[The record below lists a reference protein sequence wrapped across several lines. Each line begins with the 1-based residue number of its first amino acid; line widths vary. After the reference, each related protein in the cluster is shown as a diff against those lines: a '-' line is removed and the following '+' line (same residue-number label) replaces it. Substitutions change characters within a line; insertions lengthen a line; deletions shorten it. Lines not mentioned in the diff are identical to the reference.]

1 MCKSVCVTQTEEWS
15 TSTNTIAQRVQD
27 LRRKRGWS
35 AAALAEECADLGMP
49 ALNRSV
55 IANIESGR
63 RPYVTTD
70 ELLTLAYALDV
81 APVHLLVP
89 LEINETVDAHR
100 YRATPDR
107 FLSIPVAREWIRG
120 RICPPGRD
128 PRTYHS
134 EVPRQ
139 EWEVPPLSTEQITK
153 AGQAVEQR
161 RQLEDQLIPRRAGK
175 RNAQRTNRKDTKSDE
190 R

>member
-1 MCKSVCVTQTEEWS
+1 MTQRKRREVWS
-15 TSTNTIAQRVQD
+15 NPTRTVAARVQE

-35 AAALAEECADLGMP
+35 AEALAEECADLGMP

-63 RPYVTTD
+63 RTYVSVE

-89 LEINETVDAHR
+89 VEVDETADAHR
-100 YRATPDR
+100 YQVAPDR
-107 FLSIPVAREWIRG
+107 FLPIPAAREWIRG
-120 RICPPGRD
+120 QLCPPGRD

-134 EVPRQ
+134 EVPRE
-139 EWEVPPLSTEQITK
+139 EWQARQLGVEQITE
-153 AGQAVEQR
+153 AG
-161 RQLEDQLIPRRAGK
+161 
-175 RNAQRTNRKDTKSDE
+175 
-190 R
+190 